1 MGGDGEVLYRTPRER
16 ILYCV
21 RVLQRYKAAPES
33 IFYIIHMIPQSQF
46 LVLVVLVSP
55 PLFLPTQHSPYAQ
68 KPQARKQYKAPVLAR
83 GPLSQLHG
91 SFAQPWGV
99 EHLPPF
105 PRLLRIVGGV
115 TFFAAPQHAPLVTPQ
130 VLPVLDHL
138 AIVSTAMVSARGT
151 RDHLGACSRCA
162 STRRAF

>member
-1 MGGDGEVLYRTPRER
+1 MFVADHVAH
-16 ILYCV
+16 I
-21 RVLQRYKAAPES
+21 
-33 IFYIIHMIPQSQF
+33 YI
-46 LVLVVLVSP
+46 LVLSSISR
-55 PLFLPTQHSPYAQ
+55 PLKSSER
-68 KPQARKQYKAPVLAR
+68 ARLPVLAR
-83 GPLSQLHG
+83 GPLSQLRG

-138 AIVSTAMVSARGT
+138 AIVSIAIVSTGY
-151 RDHLGACSRCA
+151 DHLGACSKCA
-162 STRRAF
+162 STGRAL